1 MYTIACSS
9 CVATMCNDKMEWQTQ
24 VKLADDTNEQAVIGR
39 GSLDMVVQELLAPSL
54 SGRLS
59 DNWTCNSI

>member
-1 MYTIACSS
+1 
-9 CVATMCNDKMEWQTQ
+9 MCNDKMEWQTQ
-24 VKLADDTNEQAVIGR
+24 VKLADDTNKQAVIGR

>member
-1 MYTIACSS
+1 
-9 CVATMCNDKMEWQTQ
+9 
-24 VKLADDTNEQAVIGR
+24 
-39 GSLDMVVQELLAPSL
+39 LDMVVQELLAPSL